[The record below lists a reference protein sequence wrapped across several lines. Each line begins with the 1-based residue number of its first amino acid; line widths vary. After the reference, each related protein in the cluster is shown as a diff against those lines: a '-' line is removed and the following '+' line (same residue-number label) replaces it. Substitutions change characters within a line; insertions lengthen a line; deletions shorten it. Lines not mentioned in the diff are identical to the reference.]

1 QCRRSCGA
9 ACLQSPS
16 PRDPRGAALP
26 LAMPV
31 TVTELP
37 QAFRAVTTID
47 HDAELLVGGGFADI
61 AFGHQD
67 A

>member
-1 QCRRSCGA
+1 MQALLRSS
-9 ACLQSPS
+9 LHPVPFTSRS
-16 PRDPRGAALP
+16 RGAALP
-26 LAMPV
+26 LALPV

-47 HDAELLVGGGFADI
+47 HDTELFVAAGFTDI